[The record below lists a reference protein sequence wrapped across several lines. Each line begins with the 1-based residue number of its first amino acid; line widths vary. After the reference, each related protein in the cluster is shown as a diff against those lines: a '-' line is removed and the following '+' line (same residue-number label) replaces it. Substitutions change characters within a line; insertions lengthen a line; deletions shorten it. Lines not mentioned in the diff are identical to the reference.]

1 MRKFWAVSAHT
12 PDKKP
17 TKPLPAREQP
27 GSDGSALKRYR
38 NTLGQFATGVAVIT
52 ALNGDGQPVGVTCNS
67 FTSVSLDPPLIL
79 WSVATSSGSADAFR
93 EGNAFAV
100 NILAANQEELAM
112 RFARSG
118 DAKFQGIAWHDGLE
132 GAPLLEECVAYMECR
147 VDTRYPG
154 GDHVIILGAVEHYVN
169 MERDPLLFHSGEFR
183 RFT

>member
-1 MRKFWAVSAHT
+1 MNARA

-17 TKPLPAREQP
+17 TSPLPAREKP
-27 GSDGSALKRYR
+27 GNEGTALRRYR

-52 ALNGDGQPVGVTCNS
+52 AVNDQDQPVGVTCNS

-79 WSVATSSGSADAFR
+79 WSVASTSASADAFR
-93 EGNAFAV
+93 EGKAFAV
-100 NILAANQEELAM
+100 NILAANQEEIAM
-112 RFARSG
+112 RFARSS
-118 DAKFQGIAWHDGLE
+118 DAKFQGVAWHEGLE

-154 GDHVIILGAVEHYVN
+154 GDHVIILGSVEHYVN